1 MNAREFFY
9 VVSQMRTA
17 QRNYFKTKNQKYLI
31 QSKILEGQVDDEI
44 QRVKEIAE
52 REHLQMQMGVM

>member
-31 QSKILEGQVDDEI
+31 QSKILESQVDDEI